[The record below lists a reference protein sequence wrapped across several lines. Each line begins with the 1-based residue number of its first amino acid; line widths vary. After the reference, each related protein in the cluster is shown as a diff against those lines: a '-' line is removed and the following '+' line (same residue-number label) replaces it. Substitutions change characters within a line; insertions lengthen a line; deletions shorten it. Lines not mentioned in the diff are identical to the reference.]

1 LGTETPLFAA
11 SHPDVH
17 PPWPPSSADA
27 FIHSGALEEI
37 DMDKMDRFLHHANL
51 ERFRKQLANTADE
64 AQRRTLLELLNAEE
78 AKDKPI
84 ADGTH

>member
-1 LGTETPLFAA
+1 
-11 SHPDVH
+11 
-17 PPWPPSSADA
+17 
-27 FIHSGALEEI
+27 
-37 DMDKMDRFLHHANL
+37 MDKMDRFLHHANL